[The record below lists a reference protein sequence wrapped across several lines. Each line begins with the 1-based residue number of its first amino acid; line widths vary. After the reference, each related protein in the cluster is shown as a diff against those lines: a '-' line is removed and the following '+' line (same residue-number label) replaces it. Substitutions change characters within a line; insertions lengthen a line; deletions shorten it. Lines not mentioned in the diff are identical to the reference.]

1 MHYRQLGKTGIS
13 VSEIGLG
20 TEHLAGPP
28 AAVYDEVFGY
38 AVDKGVNYVD
48 ILMPYPDYRD
58 NIGRSIRG
66 IREKLVIAGH
76 IGIALEQ
83 GQYLKTRDV
92 KVCRAMFEDQLTRL
106 GTDGVDVVMLQWVD
120 GAAELDEALAPGGT
134 LELAARLK
142 REGKA
147 RAVGLSTHE
156 PATAVAAVESGA
168 VDLVMH
174 PVNLTYS
181 PQFASTA
188 NAVFGVADPA
198 TAKRAPVPLQRILDV
213 CRRRG
218 VGLVGMKPFGGGA
231 LFLRRRASV
240 AVTAPSASAVPVPA
254 TPSPAPTP
262 AQCLSFSL
270 SHPEVS
276 CALAGVRN
284 LDQLKEDLHYL
295 DATARER
302 DFSAIAGSL
311 GAELASGCTYC
322 NHCLPCPAEINV
334 GETLRLLDMVE
345 VLDAAQGGGFTLRGD
360 YASLP
365 VKASACTACGA
376 CSARCPFGVD
386 VAAKMARAVQVF
398 ES

>member
-20 TEHLAGPP
+20 TEHLAGQP

-76 IGIALEQ
+76 IGVALEQ

-92 KVCRAMFEDQLTRL
+92 KACRAMFEDLLTRL

-156 PATAVAAVESGA
+156 PATAVAAVESVHLAGR
-168 VDLVMH
+168 LCQPPGESLGLH
-174 PVNLTYS
+174 
-181 PQFASTA
+181 
-188 NAVFGVADPA
+188 GV
-198 TAKRAPVPLQRILDV
+198 RGLQR
-213 CRRRG
+213 
-218 VGLVGMKPFGGGA
+218 
-231 LFLRRRASV
+231 
-240 AVTAPSASAVPVPA
+240 
-254 TPSPAPTP
+254 
-262 AQCLSFSL
+262 
-270 SHPEVS
+270 
-276 CALAGVRN
+276 
-284 LDQLKEDLHYL
+284 
-295 DATARER
+295 
-302 DFSAIAGSL
+302 
-311 GAELASGCTYC
+311 
-322 NHCLPCPAEINV
+322 
-334 GETLRLLDMVE
+334 
-345 VLDAAQGGGFTLRGD
+345 
-360 YASLP
+360 SLP
-365 VKASACTACGA
+365 LRSGR
-376 CSARCPFGVD
+376 SRENGPRRPGF
-386 VAAKMARAVQVF
+386 
-398 ES
+398 